1 LDFVGFFG
9 IDGGEFSWMVL
20 TPILVKY
27 AWFCFVFFNDFLD
40 WRITSMLNLIWFGTK
55 RCNLLGLNFECFF

>member
-1 LDFVGFFG
+1 MHAVVVGLKMLSTAINMERVILYWEIREKISREGNILDFVGFFG

-27 AWFCFVFFNDFLD
+27 A
-40 WRITSMLNLIWFGTK
+40 
-55 RCNLLGLNFECFF
+55 

>member
-1 LDFVGFFG
+1 MHAVVVGLKMLSTAINMERVILYWEIREKISGEGNILDFVGFFG

-27 AWFCFVFFNDFLD
+27 A
-40 WRITSMLNLIWFGTK
+40 
-55 RCNLLGLNFECFF
+55 